1 MSGSYYTL
9 NAKYNQLLALIQK
22 YIAAP
27 PVPGT
32 QDLASVLALGN
43 SAGAFDI
50 NLNSNDINNVVNIN
64 GLPYPP
70 VVAADNLQAVLDAGN
85 TATGANASIGLTS
98 GSNVI
103 TINPTATTTQIKVED
118 GAGFFAAVEPNVIKL
133 NRPVFGPSPA
143 DQLQITDD
151 NVSYTIGGGG
161 LNATWANIINAAN
174 TSGIPTY
181 DQVLNSGNIA
191 TDKQAVITGTGGIGT
206 LTNTTNKGSISF
218 IETDGAVINQTSL
231 LYTQGAGAGGLTIS
245 DQTNA
250 LFSYFRS
257 VGAYIS
263 NITATIYSTLTNSA
277 LSFYGSPVSNS
288 YFNAGALVLID
299 TNAGPAGATLTPT
312 NLFVQSPL
320 TGYTSQPNITLNN
333 GSSAVG
339 SATGVPSIE
348 TYKSGRN
355 ATANDIISS
364 QHFYAKNYAT
374 TKTEFARIEASVRA
388 TGALPG
394 GDDGALA
401 FLCATQSGG
410 VNVLQE
416 FMRLNGADNENNFFR
431 PLDMNNNAIKTSSG
445 DLTLTTSV
453 ANSDIAGTTTDGNIT
468 WTANTPPGGTNGFCS
483 MIADR
488 GVSLGSAQGGSDG
501 NIILD
506 VNNIGDLQLQGTTL
520 QSATSGGNSGQ
531 HLRIKLNGTYYKIRL
546 EFD

>member
-9 NAKYNQLLALIQK
+9 DAKYNTLQAEIDAI
-22 YIAAP
+22 IA
-27 PVPGT
+27 GGGGGGS
-32 QDLASVLALGN
+32 QNLASVLAVGN
-43 SAGAFDI
+43 SAGATDI
-50 NLNSNDINNVVNIN
+50 NMNARNILACNNLNVTTINSAA
-64 GLPYPP
+64 YPP

-85 TATGANASIGLTS
+85 TANGANASIGLTS
-98 GSNVI
+98 GTNVI
-103 TINPTATTTQIKVED
+103 TINPTATTGQVKVED

-133 NRPVFGPSPA
+133 NRPVFGASPA

-174 TSGIPTY
+174 ASGIPTY
-181 DQVLNSGNIA
+181 DQVLNSGNTA
-191 TDKQAVITGTGGIGT
+191 TDKNAVITGTGGIGT
-206 LTNTTNKGSISF
+206 ITNTTNKGSISF
-218 IETDGAVINQTSL
+218 IETDGSVINQTSL
-231 LYTQGAGAGGLTIS
+231 LYTQGLTIT

-257 VGAYIS
+257 VGAYIG
-263 NITATIYSTLTNSA
+263 NITATIYSTLTNST

-288 YFNAGALVLID
+288 YFNSSALVIND
-299 TNAGPAGATLTPT
+299 TNAGAAGSTLQAS
-312 NLFVQSPL
+312 NLYIQSPL
-320 TGYTSQPNITLNN
+320 TGYTSQPNITLTN

-348 TYKSGRN
+348 TYKFGRN

-364 QHFYAKNYAT
+364 QHFYAKNYAG
-374 TKTEFARIEASVRA
+374 TKTEFARIEGSVRA
-388 TGALPG
+388 TGLNN
-394 GDDGALA
+394 DDGALA

-410 VNVLQE
+410 VNVFQE

-453 ANSDIAGTTTDGNIT
+453 ANSDIAGTTTDGNIS
-468 WTANTPPGGTNGFCS
+468 WTANTGAGGVNGFCFLT
-483 MIADR
+483 ADR
-488 GVSLGSAQGGSDG
+488 GVGLTSAIGGSDG

-531 HLRIKLNGTYYKIRL
+531 HLRIKLNGTYYKIAL
-546 EFD
+546 QND